1 MAKPKRIL
9 SAALMT
15 LFGRNWITLFGGM
28 LAAVSGVLIIAFVI
42 IVALQL
48 TKTPYIGI
56 MGFLVMP
63 MVFVGGLLLVPV
75 GAVWEIYAARRRAA
89 APGAHEE
96 PRDAN
101 VFPVIDFNNSHTRH
115 VVLVVAVLTVI
126 NLMIVAIS
134 AYEGVRY
141 MDSVT
146 FCGETC
152 HTVMQPEYATY
163 KESPHFRVQCIECH
177 IGPGAPWFV
186 KSKLSGLT
194 QVLAVALN
202 TYPTPIPS
210 PVASLRPSRDTCEEC
225 HWPEKFSGDRLKVL
239 TRFRDDETNTQT
251 KSVLLLHIG
260 GGASGGKG
268 IHSWHIDLDKRT
280 VYTAVDKQ
288 RQKIAKVRVE
298 HADGT
303 VREFNA
309 PKDKYTSE
317 EMAGS
322 EERVMDCI
330 DCHNRPTHIF
340 KLPAAAVDDAM
351 AAGRI
356 DKELPLIKKEA
367 VEVLTNAK
375 GEDGDL
381 ERIEKEVRAFYQEH
395 YPDRATADQPR
406 IDAAVKE
413 LKAIYN
419 RNVFPEM
426 KVTWGTHPN
435 NLGHEQSPGC
445 FRCHDDVLVDKD
457 GKTVGQDCDACHAVL
472 AYDETDPEVLKKVG
486 LQ

>member
-1 MAKPKRIL
+1 MAKPRRIL

-48 TKTPYIGI
+48 TNTPYIGI

-63 MVFVGGLLLVPV
+63 MVFVSGLLLVPV
-75 GAVWEIYAARRRAA
+75 GALWEVYAARWRAA
-89 APGAHEE
+89 APGAHEK
-96 PRDAN
+96 PRDADL
-101 VFPVIDFNNSHTRH
+101 FPVVDFNNSHTRH

-134 AYEGVRY
+134 AYEGVVY

-152 HTVMQPEYATY
+152 HTVMEPEYTAY

-186 KSKLSGLT
+186 KSKLSGLG
-194 QVLAVALN
+194 QVLAVTLN

-210 PVASLRPSRDTCEEC
+210 PVANLRPSRDTCEQC
-225 HWPEKFSGDRLKVL
+225 HWPQKFSGDRLKVL

-251 KSVLLLHIG
+251 KSVLLIHVG

-268 IHSWHIDLDKRT
+268 IHSWHIDPDKRT
-280 VYTAVDKQ
+280 VYTAVDEQ

-298 HADGT
+298 RSDGT
-303 VREFNA
+303 VHEYSA
-309 PKDKYTSE
+309 PNDKYPGE
-317 EMAGS
+317 AVAAAK
-322 EERVMDCI
+322 ERVMDCI
-330 DCHNRPTHIF
+330 DCHNRPTHVF
-340 KLPAAAVDDAM
+340 KLPAAAVDDAT

-356 DKELPLIKKEA
+356 DKELPSIKKEA
-367 VEVLTNAK
+367 VEVLTNVK
-375 GEDGDL
+375 VENGDL

-395 YPDRATADQPR
+395 YPDRAAADQAK
-406 IDAAVKE
+406 IDAAIRE
-413 LKAIYN
+413 LQAIYS

-457 GKTVGQDCDACHAVL
+457 GKAVGQDCDACHAVL

-486 LQ
+486 LE